1 MLLHGHHGIDGYICQ
16 GVPALPGAL
25 NESVS
30 SILSKYC
37 GRPVHLVCKGPVPRI
52 CAPTFDFP
60 NLDASLWYQDGY
72 PLLVLS
78 EESVAAAEQEVRA
91 YVGVQGVEEKW
102 REDKL
107 VIERYMG
114 LIPPFLV

>member
-1 MLLHGHHGIDGYICQ
+1 MLLHGRRGIDGYICQ
-16 GVPALPGAL
+16 GIPALPGAF

-37 GRPVHLVCKGPVPRI
+37 GRPVHLVCKGPNPRI
-52 CAPTFDFP
+52 CQPTFDFP

-78 EESVAAAEQEVRA
+78 EESVAAAEEEVRR
-91 YVGVQGVEEKW
+91 YVGVQGVEERW

-107 VIERYMG
+107 VVER
-114 LIPPFLV
+114 

>member
-1 MLLHGHHGIDGYICQ
+1 MLLHGRRGIDGYICQ
-16 GVPALPGAL
+16 GIPALPGAF

-30 SILSKYC
+30 SIFSKYC
-37 GRPVHLVCKGPVPRI
+37 GRSVHLVCKGPNPRI
-52 CAPTFDFP
+52 CQPTFDFP

-78 EESVAAAEQEVRA
+78 EESVAAAEEEVRR
-91 YVGVQGVEEKW
+91 YVGVQGVEERW

-107 VIERYMG
+107 VVER
-114 LIPPFLV
+114 